1 MARPPLTLRR
11 QSTDPPGS
19 RAGGLLTRALVVG
32 GLVIALLL
40 VAWLVIAENDD
51 YAVRAQFRSAGL
63 VPEGGDVKVAG
74 RRVGRVSDLELLPN
88 GLAEL
93 RLEVDGDVAP
103 LRRGT
108 EAHLRMPSLSSS
120 AGRYVDL
127 RIPGDGGDEL
137 PDGSVIPV
145 QDTQGLVDVDQFFNM
160 FDEGAR
166 EGLRKTLRGS
176 GAMWKDTQ
184 EFVDAGWRQL
194 NPSFVASSRLFDEL
208 NRDSGDLRR
217 FLTGSSRLVGAL
229 ADRRDDLVRVVD
241 RLAET
246 TGAIAREEQSL
257 SEAVA
262 GAPRFMRR
270 ANSTF
275 VNLRST
281 LDEVD
286 PLVDA
291 SKPAAPRLAALL
303 AELQP
308 FASEARAPVRTLART
323 VRRPGAENDLIDL
336 SEATPDLRDIAVRT
350 AERNGEERRGS
361 LPEMTA
367 AFRGQRRQWAF
378 WRPYGPD
385 ITAFF
390 RAFGDVGIYD
400 ANGRASRAAALP
412 SAFEPGPNDGVGSL
426 IPPPQRQAAIDQRLI
441 RQLNRC
447 PGAAER
453 PARDGSN
460 PLRPTPEFNCD
471 PTVVPPGR

>member
-1 MARPPLTLRR
+1 MRERDDA
-11 QSTDPPGS
+11 GS
-19 RAGGLLTRALVVG
+19 PAGATATRVLVVG
-32 GLVIALLL
+32 GIVLGLLL
-40 VAWLVIAENDD
+40 VAWLVIADSDD
-51 YAVRAQFRSAGL
+51 YSMRARFQSAGL
-63 VPEGGDVKVAG
+63 VAEGSDVKVAG
-74 RRVGRVSDLELLPN
+74 RRVGTVKDVKLLPD
-88 GLAEL
+88 GLAEM
-93 RLEVDGDVAP
+93 RMEVDGEVAP

-127 RIPGDGGDEL
+127 RIPANGGEEL
-137 PDGSVIPV
+137 PDGGLIPV
-145 QDTQGLVDVDQFFNM
+145 QDTQSLVDVDQFFNM
-160 FDEGAR
+160 FDRRAR
-166 EGLRKTLRGS
+166 EGLRRVLRGS
-176 GAMWKDTQ
+176 GEQWRDTQ

-257 SEAVA
+257 SRAVA
-262 GAPRFMRR
+262 SAPRFMRR

-275 VNLRST
+275 VDLRAT
-281 LDEVD
+281 LDDLD
-286 PLVDA
+286 PLVEA
-291 SKPAAPRLAALL
+291 SKPAAPRLAAFL
-303 AELQP
+303 AELRP
-308 FASEARAPVRTLART
+308 FASEAGAPVRALADA
-323 VRRPGAENDLIDL
+323 VRRPGDDNDLFDL
-336 SEATPDLRDIAVRT
+336 SQATPDLRDIAVRT
-350 AERNGEERRGS
+350 AERNGEQRRGS
-361 LPEMTA
+361 LPEATA

-412 SAFEPGPNDGVGSL
+412 SAFAPGENDATGSL
-426 IPPPQRQAAIDQRLI
+426 IPPAQRQAAIDARLL
-441 RQLNRC
+441 RQFNRC

-453 PARDGSN
+453 PAADRSN

-471 PTVVPPGR
+471 PTQVPPGR